1 MTQTLDVVLRARD
14 DLGEGPWW
22 SVRSHVLWRVD
33 ILGHL
38 LHSWS
43 PQSDQVATWDL
54 GNDVGFAVPAGD
66 QSVLVGLRDG
76 ITSIDLETGERV
88 LLASTPGNGASRFN
102 DGKTDRQGR
111 LWAGTIVDDQSTPD
125 GVFGTLQND
134 GFDVKLD
141 GIGISNGLGWSPDN
155 STMYVTDSAVRTIW
169 AFDFDA
175 ETATLHNRR
184 AFATDDDCEP
194 DGLTVDAEGGVWSAK
209 WNGGKV
215 VRYDPNGDVS
225 EVLDAPVSRP
235 TSCMFGGKDL
245 DILFVTSASVGL
257 DDAERS
263 ATPAGSV
270 LAVQPGVQ
278 GLPEVEAIPVPGS

>member
-1 MTQTLDVVLRARD
+1 MTQTLEVVLTARD
-14 DLGEGPWW
+14 VLGEGPWW
-22 SVRSHVLWRVD
+22 SVRNQVLWRVD

-43 PQSDQVATWDL
+43 PHSDQIATWDI
-54 GNDVGFAVPAGD
+54 GDDVGFAVPVD
-66 QSVLVGLRDG
+66 DTHVLVGLRSG
-76 ITSIDLETGERV
+76 IDLLDLETGERTV
-88 LLASTPGNGASRFN
+88 IAWNPGTGASRFN
-102 DGKTDRQGR
+102 DGKTDKLGR
-111 LWAGTIVDDQSTPD
+111 IWAGTIVDDQSVPD
-125 GVFGTLQND
+125 GVFGTLRGDEFAVQ
-134 GFDVKLD
+134 LD

-155 STMYVTDSAVRTIW
+155 SIMYVTDSAVRTIW
-169 AFDFDA
+169 AFDFDPD
-175 ETATLHNRR
+175 TSTLRNRR
-184 AFATDDDCEP
+184 AFAVDEDCEP